1 MRYEKAK
8 NVLRMQTKQQHVFI
22 RALSVQVIDMWLQTA
37 AEEQLT

>member
-8 NVLRMQTKQQHVFI
+8 NVLRMQTKQHVFI

-37 AEEQLT
+37 EEEQLT